1 MTTTVNDT
9 SSTKSTSSTKAENGF
24 CVIAS
29 MANESSASYIQ
40 EYSALS
46 FDSVPQIGVKRKADV
61 SSYAIE
67 SGSEVSDHIQ
77 IKNDSINISGWI
89 TESPIELRGDIISSS
104 GANGTRVRQA
114 IDWLNATFEARQTI
128 SLVTRDA
135 VLESVVLTGVSYNYD
150 DALDAMKFDLSFEKI
165 RLVPSKEVDV
175 IATKTKSTTNK
186 GKTVKTKAPTSNT
199 PKKDSTVTTLS
210 SQYNS

>member
-9 SSTKSTSSTKAENGF
+9 SSTKSTSKTKSENGF

-29 MANESSASYIQ
+29 MSNESSASYIQ

-61 SSYAIE
+61 SSYAVE
-67 SGSEVSDHIQ
+67 KSSDVSDHIQ
-77 IKNDSINISGWI
+77 IKNDTITLSGWI
-89 TESPIELRGDIISSS
+89 TESPIELRSDIISSA
-104 GANGTRVRQA
+104 GANGTRVKQA
-114 IDWLNATFEARQTI
+114 IDWLNTTFEARQTI
-128 SLVTRDA
+128 SLITRDA
-135 VLESVVLTGVSYNYD
+135 VLENVVLTGVSYDYD
-150 DALDAMKFDLSFEKI
+150 DALDAMKFDLSFERI
-165 RLVPSKEVDV
+165 RLVSSKEVDV

-186 GKTVKTKAPTSNT
+186 GKTVKKKANT
-199 PKKDSTVTTLS
+199 ITVKKDSTVSDIS

>member
-1 MTTTVNDT
+1 MATINDT
-9 SSTKSTSSTKAENGF
+9 TSTKSTSKTKSENGF

-29 MANESSASYIQ
+29 MSNDSSASYIQ

-46 FDSVPQIGVKRKADV
+46 FDSVPQIGIKRRADV

-77 IKNDSINISGWI
+77 IKNDQINISGWI
-89 TESPIELRGDIISSS
+89 TESPIELRGDIISSA
-104 GANGTRVRQA
+104 GANGTRVKQA
-114 IDWLNATFEARQTI
+114 IDWLNTTFEARQTI

-135 VLESVVLTGVSYNYD
+135 VLENIVLTSISYSYD
-150 DALDAMKFDLSFEKI
+150 DALDAMKFDLEFEKV
-165 RLVPSKEVDV
+165 RLVSSKEVDV
-175 IATKTKSTTNK
+175 IATKTKSTRNV

-199 PKKDSTVTTLS
+199 PKKDSTVSNLS

>member
-1 MTTTVNDT
+1 MASVNDT
-9 SSTKSTSSTKAENGF
+9 TSTKSTSKTKSENGF

-29 MANESSASYIQ
+29 MSNDSSASYIQ

-46 FDSVPQIGVKRKADV
+46 FDSVPQIGVKRKANV

-89 TESPIELRGDIISSS
+89 TESPIELRGDIISSA
-104 GANGTRVRQA
+104 GANGTRVKQA
-114 IDWLNATFEARQTI
+114 IDWLNTTFEARQTL

-135 VLESVVLTGVSYNYD
+135 VLENVVLTGVSYNYD
-150 DALDAMKFDLSFEKI
+150 DALDAMKFDLTFEII
-165 RLVPSKEVDV
+165 RLVSSKEVDV

-186 GKTVKTKAPTSNT
+186 GKTVKTKANT
-199 PKKDSTVTTLS
+199 ATKKDTTVSDIS
-210 SQYNS
+210 SKYNS

>member
-1 MTTTVNDT
+1 MATVNDT
-9 SSTKSTSSTKAENGF
+9 TSTKSTSKTKSDNGF

-29 MANESSASYIQ
+29 MSNESSTSYIQ

-61 SSYAIE
+61 SSYAVE
-67 SGSEVSDHIQ
+67 KSSDVSDHIQ

-89 TESPIELRGDIISSS
+89 TESPIELRGDIISSA
-104 GANGTRVRQA
+104 ANGTRVKQA
-114 IDWLNATFEARQTI
+114 IDWLNTTFEARQTL

-135 VLESVVLTGVSYNYD
+135 VLENVVLTGVSYNYD
-150 DALDAMKFDLSFEKI
+150 DAIDAMKFDLSFERV
-165 RLVPSKEVDV
+165 RLVSSKTVDV

>member
-1 MTTTVNDT
+1 MATINDT
-9 SSTKSTSSTKAENGF
+9 TSTKSTSKTKSANGF

-29 MANESSASYIQ
+29 MSNDSSASYIQ

-46 FDSVPQIGVKRKADV
+46 FDSVPQIGVKRRADV

-104 GANGTRVRQA
+104 GANGTRVKQA
-114 IDWLNATFEARQTI
+114 IDWLNATFEARRTI
-128 SLVTRDA
+128 SLVTRDS
-135 VLESVVLTGVSYNYD
+135 VLENVVLTGVSYNYD
-150 DALDAMKFDLSFEKI
+150 DALDAMQFDLSFERV
-165 RLVPSKEVDV
+165 RLVSSKTVDV

-186 GKTVKTKAPTSNT
+186 GKTVKTKANT
-199 PKKDSTVTTLS
+199 ATKKDTTVSDIS
-210 SQYNS
+210 SKYNS

>member
-1 MTTTVNDT
+1 MASVNDT
-9 SSTKSTSSTKAENGF
+9 TSTKSTSKTKSENGF

-29 MANESSASYIQ
+29 MANDASSSYIK
-40 EYSALS
+40 EFSALS

-89 TESPIELRGDIISSS
+89 TESPIALRGDIISSS
-104 GANGTRVRQA
+104 GANGTRVKQA
-114 IDWLNATFEARQTI
+114 IDWLNATFEARRTI
-128 SLVTRDA
+128 SLVTRDS
-135 VLESVVLTGVSYNYD
+135 VLENVVLTGVSYNYD

-165 RLVPSKEVDV
+165 RLVSSKEVDV

-186 GKTVKTKAPTSNT
+186 GKTVKTKANT
-199 PKKDSTVTTLS
+199 NTVKKDSTVTNLS

>member
-1 MTTTVNDT
+1 MATINDT
-9 SSTKSTSSTKAENGF
+9 TSTKSTSKTKSENGF

-29 MANESSASYIQ
+29 MSNDSSASYIQ

-77 IKNDSINISGWI
+77 IKNDTITLSGWI

-114 IDWLNATFEARQTI
+114 IDWLNTTFEARQTI

-135 VLESVVLTGVSYNYD
+135 VLENVVLTGVSYNYD
-150 DALDAMKFDLSFEKI
+150 DALDAMQFDLSFEKI
-165 RLVPSKEVDV
+165 RLVSSKEVDI

-199 PKKDSTVTTLS
+199 AKKDSTVTNLS

>member
-1 MTTTVNDT
+1 MASVNDT
-9 SSTKSTSSTKAENGF
+9 TSTKSTSKNKSDNGF

-29 MANESSASYIQ
+29 MSNESSASYIQ
-40 EYSALS
+40 KYSTLS

-77 IKNDSINISGWI
+77 IKNDTITLAGWI
-89 TESPIELRGDIISSS
+89 TESPLELRGDIISSS
-104 GANGTRVRQA
+104 GANGTRVKQA
-114 IDWLNATFEARQTI
+114 IDWLNTTFEARQTI
-128 SLVTRDA
+128 SLITRDA
-135 VLESVVLTGVSYNYD
+135 VLENVVLTGVSYDYD
-150 DALDAMKFDLSFEKI
+150 DALDAMKFDLSFERI
-165 RLVPSKEVDV
+165 RLVSSKEVDV

-186 GKTVKTKAPTSNT
+186 GKTVKTKANT
-199 PKKDSTVTTLS
+199 TTVKKDSTITNLS

>member
-1 MTTTVNDT
+1 MTTVNDT
-9 SSTKSTSSTKAENGF
+9 SSTKSTSKNKSDNGF

-29 MANESSASYIQ
+29 MSNESSASYIQ

-77 IKNDSINISGWI
+77 IKNDTITISGWI
-89 TESPIELRGDIISSS
+89 TESPLETRGDIISSA
-104 GANGTRVRQA
+104 GLNGTRVKQA
-114 IDWLNATFEARQTI
+114 IDWLNTTFETRQTI

-135 VLESVVLTGVSYNYD
+135 VLENVVLTGVSYDYD
-150 DALDAMKFDLSFEKI
+150 DALDAMKFDLSFERI
-165 RLVPSKEVDV
+165 RLVSSKEVDV

-186 GKTVKTKAPTSNT
+186 GKTVKTKANT
-199 PKKDSTVTTLS
+199 TTVKKDSTITNLS

>member
-1 MTTTVNDT
+1 MASVNDT
-9 SSTKSTSSTKAENGF
+9 TSTKSTSKTKSDNGF

-29 MANESSASYIQ
+29 MSNDSSTSYIQ

-77 IKNDSINISGWI
+77 IKNDSITLSGWI
-89 TESPIELRGDIISSS
+89 TESPIELRGDIISSA

-150 DALDAMKFDLSFEKI
+150 DALDAMKFDLDFERI
-165 RLVPSKEVDV
+165 RLVSFKEVDV

-186 GKTVKTKAPTSNT
+186 GKTVKTKATT
-199 PKKDSTVTTLS
+199 TTKKDTTVTNIS
-210 SQYNS
+210 NSYQS

>member
-1 MTTTVNDT
+1 MATINDT
-9 SSTKSTSSTKAENGF
+9 TSTKSTSKTKSENGF

-29 MANESSASYIQ
+29 MSNDSSASYIQ

-46 FDSVPQIGVKRKADV
+46 FDSVPQIGVKRRADV

-104 GANGTRVRQA
+104 GANGTRVKQA
-114 IDWLNATFEARQTI
+114 IDWLNTTFEARQTI

-135 VLESVVLTGVSYNYD
+135 VLENVVLTGVSYNYD
-150 DALDAMKFDLSFEKI
+150 DALDAMKFDLTFEII
-165 RLVPSKEVDV
+165 RLVSSKEVDV

-186 GKTVKTKAPTSNT
+186 GKTVKTKANT
-199 PKKDSTVTTLS
+199 TTVKKDTTVSDIS
-210 SQYNS
+210 SKYNS

>member
-1 MTTTVNDT
+1 MASVNDT
-9 SSTKSTSSTKAENGF
+9 TSTKSTSSTKSENGF

-29 MANESSASYIQ
+29 MSNDSSASYIQ

-89 TESPIELRGDIISSS
+89 TESPVELRGDIISSS
-104 GANGTRVRQA
+104 GANGTRVKQA
-114 IDWLNATFEARQTI
+114 IDWLNTTFEARQTI

-135 VLESVVLTGVSYNYD
+135 VLENVVLTGVSYDYD
-150 DALDAMKFDLSFEKI
+150 NALDAMKFDLSFERI
-165 RLVPSKEVDV
+165 RLVSSKEVDV
-175 IATKTKSTTNK
+175 IATKTKSTSNK
-186 GKTVKTKAPTSNT
+186 GKTVKTKANT
-199 PKKDSTVTTLS
+199 TTKKDTTVSDIS

>member
-1 MTTTVNDT
+1 MASVNDT
-9 SSTKSTSSTKAENGF
+9 TSTKSTSKTKSENGF

-29 MANESSASYIQ
+29 MANDASASYIK
-40 EYSALS
+40 EFSALS

-104 GANGTRVRQA
+104 GANGTRVKQA
-114 IDWLNATFEARQTI
+114 INWLNTTFSARQTI

-135 VLESVVLTGVSYNYD
+135 VLENVVLTGVSYNYD
-150 DALDAMKFDLSFEKI
+150 DALDAMQFDLSFEII
-165 RLVPSKEVDV
+165 RLVSSREVDV

-186 GKTVKTKAPTSNT
+186 GKTVKTKANT
-199 PKKDSTVTTLS
+199 NTVKKDSTVTTLS
-210 SQYNS
+210 SKYNS

>member
-1 MTTTVNDT
+1 MATINDT
-9 SSTKSTSSTKAENGF
+9 TSTKSTSKTKSENGF

-29 MANESSASYIQ
+29 MANDASSSYIK
-40 EYSALS
+40 EFSALS
-46 FDSVPQIGVKRKADV
+46 FDSVPQIGVKRRADV

-77 IKNDSINISGWI
+77 IKNDKINISGWI

-104 GANGTRVRQA
+104 GANGTRVKQA
-114 IDWLNATFEARQTI
+114 IDWLNTTFEARQTL

-135 VLESVVLTGVSYNYD
+135 VLENVVLTGVSYNYD
-150 DALDAMKFDLSFEKI
+150 DALDAMQFDLSFEKI
-165 RLVPSKEVDV
+165 RLVSSKEVDV

-199 PKKDSTVTTLS
+199 PKKDSTVTNLS

>member
-1 MTTTVNDT
+1 MATINDT
-9 SSTKSTSSTKAENGF
+9 TSTKSTSKTKSENGF

-29 MANESSASYIQ
+29 MSNDSSASYIQ

-46 FDSVPQIGVKRKADV
+46 FDSVPQIGIKRRADV

-77 IKNDSINISGWI
+77 IKNDTITLSGWI
-89 TESPIELRGDIISSS
+89 TESPIELRGDIISSA
-104 GANGTRVRQA
+104 GANGTRVKQA

-128 SLVTRDA
+128 SLVTRDS

-165 RLVPSKEVDV
+165 RLVSSKTVDV
-175 IATKTKSTTNK
+175 IATKTKGTSNK
-186 GKTVKTKAPTSNT
+186 GKTVKKKATT
-199 PKKDSTVTTLS
+199 TKKDTTVTNIS
-210 SQYNS
+210 NSYQS

>member
-1 MTTTVNDT
+1 MATINDT
-9 SSTKSTSSTKAENGF
+9 TSTKSTSKTKAENGF

-29 MANESSASYIQ
+29 MSNDSSTSYIQ

-46 FDSVPQIGVKRKADV
+46 FDSVPQIGVKRRADV

-89 TESPIELRGDIISSS
+89 TESPIELRGDAIASN
-104 GANGTRVRQA
+104 GANGTRVKQA
-114 IDWLNATFEARQTI
+114 IDYLNKVFEARQTL

-135 VLESVVLTGVSYNYD
+135 VLENVVLTGISYDYD
-150 DALDAMKFDLSFEKI
+150 DALDAMQFDLSFEII
-165 RLVPSKEVDV
+165 RLVTSKEVDV

-186 GKTVKTKAPTSNT
+186 GKTVKTKVNT
-199 PKKDSTVTTLS
+199 TTVKKDTTVSDIS

>member
-1 MTTTVNDT
+1 MASVNDT
-9 SSTKSTSSTKAENGF
+9 SSTKSTSKTKSDNGF

-29 MANESSASYIQ
+29 MSNESSTSYIQ

-77 IKNDSINISGWI
+77 IKNDTITLSGWI
-89 TESPIELRGDIISSS
+89 TESPLELRGDIISSA
-104 GANGTRVRQA
+104 GANGTRVKQA
-114 IDWLNATFEARQTI
+114 IDWLNTTFETRQTI
-128 SLVTRDA
+128 SLVTRDT
-135 VLESVVLTGVSYNYD
+135 VLENVVLTGVSYDYD
-150 DALDAMKFDLSFEKI
+150 DALDAMKFDLSFERI
-165 RLVPSKEVDV
+165 RLVSSKEVDV

-186 GKTVKTKAPTSNT
+186 GKTVKTKANT
-199 PKKDSTVTTLS
+199 TTVKKDSTITTLS

>member
-1 MTTTVNDT
+1 MASVNDT
-9 SSTKSTSSTKAENGF
+9 TSTKSTSKTKSDNGF

-29 MANESSASYIQ
+29 MSNESSTSYIQ
-40 EYSALS
+40 EYSAIS
-46 FDSVPQIGVKRKADV
+46 FDSVPQIGVKRRADV

-77 IKNDSINISGWI
+77 IKNDTINLSGWI
-89 TESPIELRGDIISSS
+89 TESPIELRGDIISSN

-114 IDWLNATFEARQTI
+114 IDWLNTTFEARQTI

-135 VLESVVLTGVSYNYD
+135 VLENVVLTGISYDYD

-165 RLVPSKEVDV
+165 RLVSSKEVDV

-199 PKKDSTVTTLS
+199 PKKDSTITNLS

>member
-1 MTTTVNDT
+1 MASVNDT
-9 SSTKSTSSTKAENGF
+9 TSTKSTSKNKSDNGF

-29 MANESSASYIQ
+29 MSNESSASYIQ

-77 IKNDSINISGWI
+77 IKNDTITLAGWI
-89 TESPIELRGDIISSS
+89 TESPLELRGDIISSA
-104 GANGTRVRQA
+104 GANGTRVKQA
-114 IDWLNATFEARQTI
+114 IDWLNTTFETRQTI

-135 VLESVVLTGVSYNYD
+135 VLENVVLTGISYDYD
-150 DALDAMKFDLSFEKI
+150 DALDAMKFDLNFERI
-165 RLVPSKEVDV
+165 RLVSSKEVDV

-186 GKTVKTKAPTSNT
+186 GKTVKTKANT
-199 PKKDSTVTTLS
+199 TTVKKDSTITNLS

>member
-1 MTTTVNDT
+1 MASVNDT
-9 SSTKSTSSTKAENGF
+9 TSTKSTSKNKSDNGF

-29 MANESSASYIQ
+29 MSNESSTSYIQ
-40 EYSALS
+40 EYSAIS

-77 IKNDSINISGWI
+77 IKNDTITLSGWI
-89 TESPIELRGDIISSS
+89 TESPLELRGDIISSS
-104 GANGTRVRQA
+104 GANGTRVKQA
-114 IDWLNATFEARQTI
+114 IDWLNTTFEARQTI

-135 VLESVVLTGVSYNYD
+135 VLESVVLTGVSYDYD

-165 RLVPSKEVDV
+165 RLVSSKEVDV

-186 GKTVKTKAPTSNT
+186 GKTVKKKANT
-199 PKKDSTVTTLS
+199 TTVKKDSTVSDIS

>member
-1 MTTTVNDT
+1 MASVNDT
-9 SSTKSTSSTKAENGF
+9 TSTKSTSKTKSENGF

-29 MANESSASYIQ
+29 MANDSSASYIQ

-104 GANGTRVRQA
+104 GANGTRVKQA
-114 IDWLNATFEARQTI
+114 IDWLNTTFEARQTI
-128 SLVTRDA
+128 VLVTRDA

-150 DALDAMKFDLSFEKI
+150 DALDAMKFDLTFEII
-165 RLVPSKEVDV
+165 RLVSSKEVDV

-186 GKTVKTKAPTSNT
+186 GKTVKTKANT
-199 PKKDSTVTTLS
+199 NTVKKDSTVTNLS

>member
-1 MTTTVNDT
+1 MASVNDT
-9 SSTKSTSSTKAENGF
+9 TSTKSTSKTKSENGF

-29 MANESSASYIQ
+29 MANDASNSYIQ

-89 TESPIELRGDIISSS
+89 TESPIELRGDIISSA
-104 GANGTRVRQA
+104 GANGTRVKQA
-114 IDWLNATFEARQTI
+114 IDWLNTTFETRQTI

-135 VLESVVLTGVSYNYD
+135 VLENVVLTGISYDYD
-150 DALDAMKFDLSFEKI
+150 DALDAMKFDLNFERI
-165 RLVPSKEVDV
+165 RLVSSKEVDV

-186 GKTVKTKAPTSNT
+186 GKTVKTKGPTSNT
-199 PKKDSTVTTLS
+199 PKKDSTVSDIS
-210 SQYNS
+210 SKYNS

>member
-1 MTTTVNDT
+1 MTTVNDT
-9 SSTKSTSSTKAENGF
+9 SSTKSTSKNKSENGF

-29 MANESSASYIQ
+29 MANDASNSYIQ

-77 IKNDSINISGWI
+77 IKNDTITLSGWI
-89 TESPIELRGDIISSS
+89 TESPLELRGDIISSS
-104 GANGTRVRQA
+104 GANGTRVKQA
-114 IDWLNATFEARQTI
+114 IDWLNTTFEARQTI
-128 SLVTRDA
+128 SLITRDT
-135 VLESVVLTGVSYNYD
+135 VLENVVLTGVSYDYD
-150 DALDAMKFDLSFEKI
+150 DALDAMKFDLSFERI
-165 RLVPSKEVDV
+165 RLVSSKEVDV

-186 GKTVKTKAPTSNT
+186 GKTVKKKANT
-199 PKKDSTVTTLS
+199 TTGKKDSTITTLS

>member
-1 MTTTVNDT
+1 MTTVNDT
-9 SSTKSTSSTKAENGF
+9 TSTKSTSKTKSENGF

-29 MANESSASYIQ
+29 MSNDSSASYIQ

-46 FDSVPQIGVKRKADV
+46 FDSVPQIGVKRRADV
-61 SSYAIE
+61 SSYAVE
-67 SGSEVSDHIQ
+67 KSSDVSDHIQ

-89 TESPIELRGDIISSS
+89 TESPIELRGDIISSA
-104 GANGTRVRQA
+104 GANGTRVKQA
-114 IDWLNATFEARQTI
+114 IDWLNTTFEARRTI
-128 SLVTRDA
+128 SLVTRDS
-135 VLESVVLTGVSYNYD
+135 VLENVVLTGVSYNYD

-165 RLVPSKEVDV
+165 RLVTSKEVDV

-186 GKTVKTKAPTSNT
+186 GKTVKTKANT
-199 PKKDSTVTTLS
+199 NTVKKDSTVSDIS

>member
-9 SSTKSTSSTKAENGF
+9 TSTKSTSKTKSENGF

-29 MANESSASYIQ
+29 MANDASASYIK
-40 EYSALS
+40 EFSALS

-89 TESPIELRGDIISSS
+89 TESPIELRGDAIASN
-104 GANGTRVRQA
+104 GVNGTRVKQA
-114 IDWLNATFEARQTI
+114 IDYLNKVFEARQTI
-128 SLVTRDA
+128 SLITRDT
-135 VLESVVLTGVSYNYD
+135 VYDNIVLTGIDYSYD
-150 DALDAMKFDLSFEKI
+150 EAVDAMLFNLEYERV
-165 RLVPSKEVDV
+165 RLVSSKEVDV

-186 GKTVKTKAPTSNT
+186 GKTVKTKANT
-199 PKKDSTVTTLS
+199 TTVKKDSTVSDIS
-210 SQYNS
+210 SKYNS

>member
-1 MTTTVNDT
+1 MTTVNDT
-9 SSTKSTSSTKAENGF
+9 TSTKSTSKTKSDNGF

-29 MANESSASYIQ
+29 MANDASASYIK
-40 EYSALS
+40 EYSAIS
-46 FDSVPQIGVKRKADV
+46 FDSVPQIGIKRRADV

-77 IKNDSINISGWI
+77 IKNDQINISGWI

-104 GANGTRVRQA
+104 GANGTRVKQA
-114 IDWLNATFEARQTI
+114 IDWLNTTFEARQTI

-135 VLESVVLTGVSYNYD
+135 VLENIVLTSISYSYD
-150 DALDAMKFDLSFEKI
+150 DALDAMKFDLEFEKV
-165 RLVPSKEVDV
+165 RLVSSKEVDV
-175 IATKTKSTTNK
+175 IATKTKSTSNK
-186 GKTVKTKAPTSNT
+186 GKTVKKKANTT
-199 PKKDSTVTTLS
+199 PKKDNTVSDLS